1 MTPTSWLG
9 CFTCGTDN
17 RYEAMALTKPNQQ
30 LRRDLKEAAATLK
43 WAGVDL
49 FGVAK
54 RMLAAGDEE
63 GANELMKIA
72 FSFQETED
80 KLAGYAEEVRDGII
94 LRGKT
99 Y

>member
-1 MTPTSWLG
+1 MT
-9 CFTCGTDN
+9 
-17 RYEAMALTKPNQQ
+17 LTKPNQQ

-80 KLAGYAEEVRDGII
+80 KLAGYAEEVKSRQIN
-94 LRGKT
+94 RSKPQ
-99 Y
+99 

>member
-1 MTPTSWLG
+1 MP
-9 CFTCGTDN
+9 
-17 RYEAMALTKPNQQ
+17 LTKPNQQ

-54 RMLAAGDEE
+54 RMLVAGDEE
-63 GANELMKIA
+63 GANELMRIA

-80 KLAGYAEEVRDGII
+80 KLVAYEEEVKTGQII
-94 LRGKT
+94 RSRSE
-99 Y
+99 

>member
-1 MTPTSWLG
+1 MP
-9 CFTCGTDN
+9 
-17 RYEAMALTKPNQQ
+17 LTKPNQQ

-54 RMLAAGDEE
+54 RMLVNGDEQD
-63 GANELMKIA
+63 ANELMRIA

-80 KLAGYAEEVRDGII
+80 KLVGYEEEV
-94 LRGKT
+94 KT
-99 Y
+99 AKIVRSEP

>member
-1 MTPTSWLG
+1 
-9 CFTCGTDN
+9 
-17 RYEAMALTKPNQQ
+17 MALTQPNQQ
-30 LRRDLKEAAATLK
+30 LRRDLKEAAATLQ

-63 GANELMKIA
+63 GASELMKIA

-80 KLAGYAEEVRDGII
+80 KLVAYEGEVKDGRISRAAEQR
-94 LRGKT
+94 K
-99 Y
+99 

>member
-1 MTPTSWLG
+1 MTLS
-9 CFTCGTDN
+9 
-17 RYEAMALTKPNQQ
+17 KPNQQ

-43 WAGVDL
+43 WAGVDM

-54 RMLAAGDEE
+54 RMLANGDEQ

-80 KLAGYAEEVRDGII
+80 KLAGYAEEVRAGRIA
-94 LRGKT
+94 RAKSE
-99 Y
+99 

>member
-1 MTPTSWLG
+1 
-9 CFTCGTDN
+9 
-17 RYEAMALTKPNQQ
+17 MALTKPNQQ

-80 KLAGYAEEVRDGII
+80 KLVAYEEEVKDGRIS
-94 LRGKT
+94 RAAEQRK
-99 Y
+99 

>member
-1 MTPTSWLG
+1 MS
-9 CFTCGTDN
+9 
-17 RYEAMALTKPNQQ
+17 LTKPNQQ

-54 RMLAAGDEE
+54 RMLANGDEQ
-63 GANELMKIA
+63 GANDLMKIA

-80 KLAGYAEEVRDGII
+80 RLAGYAEEVKVGSITR
-94 LRGKT
+94 LK
-99 Y
+99 